1 MRRGARGAVRAERHA
16 LGRNA
21 VPAENLG
28 EEPGGG
34 EDAIDLQELA
44 PEVLVA
50 VEVRADGHGIE
61 ARPGQFAPLEALA
74 AVPAPR
80 RAIAAFPVT
89 PDEAPLVAEEPVVVQ
104 RHHPGDAAVA
114 ALGNE
119 RGGERPQLLE

>member
-21 VPAENLG
+21 VPAENLAH
-28 EEPGGG
+28 EPRGG

-61 ARPGQFAPLEALA
+61 ARPGQFAPLESLA

-80 RAIAAFPVT
+80 RAIAALPVT

-104 RHHPGDAAVA
+104 RHPPGEAALAAVWRG
-114 ALGNE
+114 L
-119 RGGERPQLLE
+119 GGERPQWP